1 MSMLR
6 FLAGGG
12 KGKIHPPLRGSLA
25 TATSADSQIKLK
37 LVVPNWGVIY
47 LPAPE
52 PPLATDTEAPPR
64 NDFPFRGEL
73 EVTLPPGGARR
84 CKSIRV
90 GLRTVITLDLGQGRR
105 FEEDVLFER
114 KVEIIGST
122 GDGIWLEE
130 GLQRFDFTIIVPADL
145 ASHDWHTNG
154 VISHVLYAE
163 VEGLPDPH
171 GMVRSASS
179 NSLFGLRKGGRS
191 ASRPPPS
198 SRGSSPAA
206 SPPLSPVPRNAS
218 FSGAIRSQALAAG
231 ASGSAAA
238 SGHAPGPAGPACG
251 ANITAA
257 LNNLASPT
265 PGFPFRSPGTSPV
278 PSRSASPVRSASPR
292 PNPAHVSGAH
302 NLSITREEEVVLPHV
317 PSYDD
322 SMAQL
327 SLADTPTPD
336 WITGTHIAKRN
347 CMIVYNPNP
356 LGGVNELADHASG
369 YVPGLGV
376 WSWRMLSDVWCIGA
390 LLSFNFHLSNIS
402 PATTVFSISLLL
414 NQTHSIVS
422 PRDPDATPHEF
433 VRTFTIFA
441 EGKRP
446 PEGYYYPDLRHPA
459 IWRGK
464 DARGKREGGE
474 ITIDNKVRMPND
486 NVARPSTVD
495 GVVTPIS
502 VSHTMTLEVAFSV
515 WGEDD
520 TGKKMSH
527 PTFGGLR
534 LLRVS
539 RPVSVPSCCLVPA
552 VLDLPTYG
560 SHEKD
565 RIPGPTDD
573 MPTGL
578 PGWEWCACGWQ
589 ISELE
594 SRMRQSIFA
603 QQAEAAARAEAGSA
617 RSSISDGDSKLA
629 NERGRGRQGSQ

>member
-1 MSMLR
+1 
-6 FLAGGG
+6 
-12 KGKIHPPLRGSLA
+12 
-25 TATSADSQIKLK
+25 
-37 LVVPNWGVIY
+37 
-47 LPAPE
+47 
-52 PPLATDTEAPPR
+52 
-64 NDFPFRGEL
+64 
-73 EVTLPPGGARR
+73 
-84 CKSIRV
+84 
-90 GLRTVITLDLGQGRR
+90 
-105 FEEDVLFER
+105 
-114 KVEIIGST
+114 
-122 GDGIWLEE
+122 
-130 GLQRFDFTIIVPADL
+130 
-145 ASHDWHTNG
+145 
-154 VISHVLYAE
+154 
-163 VEGLPDPH
+163 
-171 GMVRSASS
+171 
-179 NSLFGLRKGGRS
+179 
-191 ASRPPPS
+191 
-198 SRGSSPAA
+198 
-206 SPPLSPVPRNAS
+206 
-218 FSGAIRSQALAAG
+218 
-231 ASGSAAA
+231 
-238 SGHAPGPAGPACG
+238 
-251 ANITAA
+251 
-257 LNNLASPT
+257 
-265 PGFPFRSPGTSPV
+265 
-278 PSRSASPVRSASPR
+278 
-292 PNPAHVSGAH
+292 VSGAH
-302 NLSITREEEVVLPHV
+302 NLSITRQEELVLPRV

-327 SLADTPTPD
+327 SLNDNNNNVTPD
-336 WITGTHIAKRN
+336 WITGMHVAKRN

-356 LGGVNELADHASG
+356 LGGVNELADHANG

-390 LLSFNFHLSNIS
+390 LLSFNFHLTNLS

-422 PRDPDATPHEF
+422 PRDPEGTPHEF
-433 VRTFTIFA
+433 VRTFTIMS

-446 PEGYYYPDLRHPA
+446 PEGYYNPDLRHPA

-464 DARGKREGGE
+464 EARGKREGGE
-474 ITIDNKVRMPND
+474 ITLDQKVRMPND
-486 NVARPSTVD
+486 NVARPSTVE

-502 VSHTMTLEVAFSV
+502 VSHTMTLEIAFSV

-520 TGKKMSH
+520 TGKAMSH

-565 RIPGPTDD
+565 RIPGPADD

-603 QQAEAAARAEAGSA
+603 QQAEAAARADSGSA

-629 NERGRGRQGSQ
+629 NERERGRQGSR

>member
-6 FLAGGG
+6 FLASGGG
-12 KGKIHPPLRGSLA
+12 KGKIHPPQRGSLA
-25 TATSADSQIKLK
+25 TATSSNAQIKLK
-37 LVVPNWGVIY
+37 LVVPNWGVMY

-52 PPLATDTEAPPR
+52 LPLADGEVPPR
-64 NDFPFRGEL
+64 HDFPLNGEL
-73 EVTLPPGGARR
+73 EVTLPPGGSKR

-90 GLRTVITLDLGQGRR
+90 GLKTIITLDLGGKRR
-105 FEEDVLFER
+105 YEEDVLFER
-114 KVEIIGST
+114 KVEIVSST
-122 GDGIWLEE
+122 ADGIWLEE

-163 VEGLPDPH
+163 LEGLPDPH
-171 GMVRSASS
+171 GMARGASA
-179 NSLFGLRKGGRS
+179 NSLFGLRKGSRS
-191 ASRPPPS
+191 S
-198 SRGSSPAA
+198 SRAHSQSRGTSPA
-206 SPPLSPVPRNAS
+206 SPSRSPGPRGSVSGPSRHAGPSESADIQVALSN
-218 FSGAIRSQALAAG
+218 LAA
-231 ASGSAAA
+231 
-238 SGHAPGPAGPACG
+238 
-251 ANITAA
+251 
-257 LNNLASPT
+257 PT
-265 PGFPFRSPGTSPV
+265 PGFPFRTPGSSPV
-278 PSRSASPVRSASPR
+278 PSRSTSPVRSASPR
-292 PNPAHVSGAH
+292 LNPVHMSGAH
-302 NLSITREEEVVLPHV
+302 NLSITREEEMILPRV

-327 SLADTPTPD
+327 SLQDSAANANASPD
-336 WITGTHIAKRN
+336 WILGTHVAKRN
-347 CMIVYNPNP
+347 CLIVYNPNP
-356 LGGVNELADHASG
+356 MGGINELADHASG

-376 WSWRMLSDVWCIGA
+376 WTWRMVSDVWCIAA
-390 LLSFNFHLSNIS
+390 LLSFDFHLTEIS
-402 PATTVFSISLLL
+402 PATTVFSVRLLL

-422 PRDPDATPHEF
+422 PRDPDGKPHEF
-433 VRTFTIFA
+433 VRTFTIMS

-446 PEGYYYPDLRHPA
+446 PEGYYNPDLRHAA

-464 DARGKREGGE
+464 EAKGKREGGE

-486 NVARPSTVD
+486 NVARPSTVP

-520 TGKKMSH
+520 TGNKMDH

-534 LLRVS
+534 VLRVS

-565 RIPGPTDD
+565 RIPGPADD

-603 QQAEAAARAEAGSA
+603 QQAEAAARAGGGSA
-617 RSSISDGDSKLA
+617 RSSISEGDSKMA
-629 NERGRGRQGSQ
+629 NERERGRQNSR